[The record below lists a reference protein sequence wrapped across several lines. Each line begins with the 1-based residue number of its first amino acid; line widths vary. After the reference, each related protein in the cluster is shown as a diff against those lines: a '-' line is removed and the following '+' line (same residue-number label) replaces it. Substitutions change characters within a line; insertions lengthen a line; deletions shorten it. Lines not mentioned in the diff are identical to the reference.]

1 MITYLITHSGQ
12 AVKDNPTAREAE
24 FSFLARYTG
33 DEWTKWEREA
43 FAPRYVME
51 EDDGQWSV
59 AWDCGDETNIVSS
72 FADRALAEKF
82 AAEEN
87 DRLRDDYMRQQ
98 NVVTL
103 DLPHGWDVY
112 IGSLMQGHPWPLS
125 SQIPISLT
133 DCNGIT
139 AKGYAYWD
147 ARGISDTWLDRR
159 AIKAALIDLIQAVV
173 DAAAKVE

>member
-12 AVKDNPTAREAE
+12 AVEDNPTARESDFA
-24 FSFLARYTG
+24 FLAKYTG

-51 EDDGQWSV
+51 EAEGQWSV

-72 FADRALAEKF
+72 FVDRALAEKF

-87 DRLRDDYMRQQ
+87 DRLRGDYMRQQ

-103 DLPHGWDVY
+103 DLPDDWSVY
-112 IGSLMQGHPWPLS
+112 IGSLMQGRPRPFS
-125 SQIPISLT
+125 SQIPIALT

-139 AKGYAYWD
+139 AEGYARWD
-147 ARGISDTWLDRR
+147 AREIGDTWLDRR
-159 AIKAALIDLIQAVV
+159 AIKAALVDLIQAVV
-173 DAAAKVE
+173 DAAAEEE